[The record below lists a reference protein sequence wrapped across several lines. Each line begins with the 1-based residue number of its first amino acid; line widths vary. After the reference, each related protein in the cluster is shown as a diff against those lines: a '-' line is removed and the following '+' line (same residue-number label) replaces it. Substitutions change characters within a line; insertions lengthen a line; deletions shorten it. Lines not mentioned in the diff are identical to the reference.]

1 MSKKIYREVT
11 SKFND
16 NTQKW
21 ETIYE
26 DSYDYEGPVDLAQ
39 GDGMDVEDFRDLKE
53 IFTDLSKTF
62 EKAMKKAVASKDF
75 VVVATARIVTDADKK
90 FLVDNGIKPNVVISR
105 SSKELKKPD
114 ADLKWN
120 KLNRLFNLKQFKTV
134 PKLMFDDNG
143 SVLSKMRENGIVA
156 INSLKVNKR
165 LA

>member
-1 MSKKIYREVT
+1 MSKKIYRELT

-62 EKAMKKAVASKDF
+62 EKAMKKAVASGASSYKKAFIGAASEVNKLIGKDMHN
-75 VVVATARIVTDADKK
+75 I
-90 FLVDNGIKPNVVISR
+90 IKGAAWSAIQNLNVMF
-105 SSKELKKPD
+105 
-114 ADLKWN
+114 DLK
-120 KLNRLFNLKQFKTV
+120 
-134 PKLMFDDNG
+134 
-143 SVLSKMRENGIVA
+143 ENTGLTHFA
-156 INSLKVNKR
+156 L
-165 LA
+165 